1 MRKIKIIAFIASLAM
16 CIALLGVGYST
27 WYMSSI
33 SAEPRQ
39 GSVESYGVI
48 TSDDYYTL
56 ETTVGFHSYV
66 NRYDFEYK
74 KNIGHFI
81 DFATVNSDTSGT
93 PTNETTLTLEY
104 AAVEGSEAPSS
115 LTAKVMFGDASN
127 SATFFGVVDVT
138 NVAVTNGT
146 LNTPVESAES
156 NGVITIDVGGL
167 TKGKTVTIV
176 ITLES
181 VDVFDDSFMKDKQ
194 FSISTT
200 VQK

>member
-66 NRYDFEYK
+66 NRYDFSEGG
-74 KNIGHFI
+74 NRGHFI
-81 DFATVNSDTSGT
+81 NFDDLDSDT

-104 AAVEGSEAPSS
+104 TPVEGSTAPSS

-127 SATFFGVVDVT
+127 SQSFFGVVDVT
-138 NVAVTNGT
+138 NISVENGT
-146 LNTPVESAES
+146 LNTDVGSAES

-167 TKGKTVTIV
+167 SKGTKVTIV
-176 ITLES
+176 ITLKS
-181 VDVFDDSFMKDKQ
+181 TGQFSDSFMNGKQ

>member
-66 NRYDFEYK
+66 NRYNFQLGDTC
-74 KNIGHFI
+74 GHFI
-81 DFATVNSDTSGT
+81 NFGALDGDT
-93 PTNETTLTLEY
+93 PTNKTTLTLTY
-104 AAVEGSEAPSS
+104 TPVEGSTAPSS

-127 SATFFGVVDVT
+127 SQSFFGVVDVT
-138 NVAVTNGT
+138 NISVTNGT
-146 LNTPVESAES
+146 LNTPVKSAES

-167 TKGKTVTIV
+167 YKGQKVTIV
-176 ITLES
+176 ITLKS
-181 VDVFDDSFMKDKQ
+181 TGQFADSFMNGKQ